1 MKQMIEKLASLER
14 DIASEKGEF
23 SLFALFLREDADD
36 TWDLLASAPWLEA
49 DKRESL
55 DYLVNQLRARLDTQ
69 ELLSLS
75 RIVILEKGNPV
86 LEAIH
91 KEIKV
96 MHGMAEVRDG
106 ITFPAARHCGANSC
120 KFSIVSSRVWPA
132 VVNNTGCE
140 VSARCVRSFIHSIS
154 PW

>member
-55 DYLVNQLRARLDTQ
+55 EYLVNQLHARLDTQ

-75 RIVILEKGNPV
+75 RIVLLEKDNPV

-96 MHGMAEVRDG
+96 RHGMTEVRDSLAFG
-106 ITFPAARHCGANSC
+106 VPIKHAYIITSTRGNTPRNRTPQPA
-120 KFSIVSSRVWPA
+120 
-132 VVNNTGCE
+132 
-140 VSARCVRSFIHSIS
+140 
-154 PW
+154 

>member
-1 MKQMIEKLASLER
+1 MKQIIEKLASLER

-36 TWDLLASAPWLEA
+36 KWDLLASAPWLEA
-49 DKRESL
+49 NNRKSL

-75 RIVILEKGNPV
+75 MIVLLEKDNPV

-91 KEIKV
+91 KEV
-96 MHGMAEVRDG
+96 RVRQGMAEVRDSISFG
-106 ITFPAARHCGANSC
+106 VPIKHAYIIT
-120 KFSIVSSRVWPA
+120 
-132 VVNNTGCE
+132 
-140 VSARCVRSFIHSIS
+140 SARENS
-154 PW
+154 PKNRTPQPA

>member
-1 MKQMIEKLASLER
+1 MKQTIEKLASLEH
-14 DIASEKGEF
+14 DIASDKGEF

-55 DYLVNQLRARLDTQ
+55 EYLVNQLHARLDTQ

-75 RIVILEKGNPV
+75 RIVILEKGNSV

-91 KEIKV
+91 KAIKV
-96 MHGMAEVRDG
+96 RHGMAEVRDG
-106 ITFPAARHCGANSC
+106 ISFGVPIKHAYIIT
-120 KFSIVSSRVWPA
+120 
-132 VVNNTGCE
+132 
-140 VSARCVRSFIHSIS
+140 SARENSPRSRT
-154 PW
+154 PQPA

>member
-23 SLFALFLREDADD
+23 SLFALFMREEADE
-36 TWDLLASAPWLEA
+36 TWDLLASAPWLA
-49 DKRESL
+49 PDKRESFN
-55 DYLVNQLRARLDTQ
+55 YLVNQLRARLNTQ

-75 RIVILEKGNPV
+75 RIVLLEKANPV

-96 MHGMAEVRDG
+96 RHGMTEIRDSIAFG
-106 ITFPAARHCGANSC
+106 VPIKHAYIITSTRDNTPRNRTPQPA
-120 KFSIVSSRVWPA
+120 
-132 VVNNTGCE
+132 
-140 VSARCVRSFIHSIS
+140 
-154 PW
+154 

>member
-1 MKQMIEKLASLER
+1 MKQTIEKLAFLER

-55 DYLVNQLRARLDTQ
+55 EYLVNQLRARLDTQ

-75 RIVILEKGNPV
+75 RIVVLEEGNPV

-91 KEIKV
+91 KRIKV
-96 MHGMAEVRDG
+96 RNGMVEVGD
-106 ITFPAARHCGANSC
+106 
-120 KFSIVSSRVWPA
+120 
-132 VVNNTGCE
+132 
-140 VSARCVRSFIHSIS
+140 SIS
-154 PW
+154 FGVPIKHAYIISSERENSPRGRTPQPA

>member
-1 MKQMIEKLASLER
+1 MKQIIEKLTSLER

-36 TWDLLASAPWLEA
+36 TWDLLASAPWFEA

-69 ELLSLS
+69 ALLSLS
-75 RIVILEKGNPV
+75 RIVLLEKGNPV

-91 KEIKV
+91 KAIKV
-96 MHGMAEVRDG
+96 RHGMAEVGDSISFG
-106 ITFPAARHCGANSC
+106 VPIKHAYIIT
-120 KFSIVSSRVWPA
+120 
-132 VVNNTGCE
+132 
-140 VSARCVRSFIHSIS
+140 SAREKS
-154 PW
+154 PRGRTPQPA